1 MMRYNNVEFRPA
13 TADRHAEIVA
23 WTYNEELDKE
33 ACITLC
39 WIKGDNEGYY
49 MKTVGNR
56 YVEYEDMEALN
67 HVAKYA
73 LRSLNVQFEFEERQ
87 Y

>member
-1 MMRYNNVEFRPA
+1 MMRYKNVEFRPA
-13 TADRHAEIVA
+13 TEHRNAEIVS
-23 WTYNEELDKE
+23 WRQCEIIDKE
-33 ACITLC
+33 TCITLC
-39 WIKGDNEGYY
+39 WIKGDSEGYY

-56 YVEYEDMEALN
+56 YVEFEDMEALN

>member
-1 MMRYNNVEFRPA
+1 MMRYKNVEFRPA
-13 TADRHAEIVA
+13 GENRSAEIVA
-23 WTYNEELDKE
+23 WTLCEIIDKE

-39 WIKGDNEGYY
+39 WIKRDNEGYY

-56 YVEYEDMEALN
+56 YVEYEDMEALD